1 MRLNDF
7 IEEQTIVEVPMN
19 PSAFAAAIDTGQEQ
33 GVRVGF
39 EFEVYVPESLYVGT
53 DTKTVPTT
61 TQEFIKKFNDLDYL
75 DVMSPNEFSPENFD
89 TYFKFKQPINGF
101 NSTQQAYDVLLKKNI
116 VKAKK
121 LFNKIDEAK
130 RITMIRRA
138 KKSGLLSGNS
148 ADNQLKFILSVGNEL
163 TLNYGNEY
171 NIGRGLIKLASIN
184 WRDISEVIFAPS
196 GFISYM
202 SFLHLKRNFNNLFE
216 LTKTPEETYHALN
229 MPQVEAE
236 EDYDIDDDDANYPLA
251 TEKLKPLISSVMGAK
266 VTVFNDYHER
276 KKNTTNWYIEP
287 DGSLSMQ
294 EEAGDVGVEIVSPP
308 LPAITAIDALKKFF
322 ALAQQNKFYTNKST
336 GLHINVSIPQKL
348 DILKLAVFLGDQY
361 VMRYFNRENNKYV
374 SGAMRGMNRDIRRNA
389 DPLPYVDVKTSRE
402 PGVLNQP
409 NQTSNFNMSAL
420 QILANNNS
428 GDHNASISNN
438 GKYIS
443 FRHAGGDYL
452 ADYSGIYNTV
462 GRFIRAMIIA
472 STPELYAQE
481 YKTKIAKLL
490 AQAQPEIQRYGPIDK
505 VIAYLR
511 KNGLPIIELDIMKI
525 SARKNMNN
533 AIKDA
538 LFEILDTAPG
548 NSITIQQNNQD
559 SKNNIVNLTRGEVVK
574 EKIKNAPLT
583 EFAKTTVLPEELR
596 DLIHF
601 VNKTTSTGVNTFN
614 NPRRSY
620 EVAGYYYLDKIMLP
634 PTDPRTQAFIKK
646 MLKKQYTQR

>member
-1 MRLNDF
+1 
-7 IEEQTIVEVPMN
+7 
-19 PSAFAAAIDTGQEQ
+19 
-33 GVRVGF
+33 
-39 EFEVYVPESLYVGT
+39 
-53 DTKTVPTT
+53 
-61 TQEFIKKFNDLDYL
+61 
-75 DVMSPNEFSPENFD
+75 MSPKEFSPENFD

-101 NSTQQAYDVLLKKNI
+101 NNTQQAYDVLLKKNI

-121 LFNKIDEAK
+121 LFNKIDEAE
-130 RITMIRRA
+130 RIKMIRRA
-138 KKSGLLSGNS
+138 KRQGLLSGNS
-148 ADNQLKFILSVGNEL
+148 VDNQLKFILQVGVEL
-163 TLNYGNEY
+163 THPSNYGNGDEY
-171 NIGRGLIKLASIN
+171 DIGRGLIRLASIN
-184 WRDISEVIFAPS
+184 WRDISDVMFATD
-196 GFISYM
+196 GRISYM
-202 SFLHLKRNFNNLFE
+202 SFLHLQRNFNNLFE

-236 EDYDIDDDDANYPLA
+236 EDYDSDEDDENYPAA
-251 TEKLKPLISSVMGAK
+251 TEKLKPLIASVMGAK
-266 VTVFNDYHER
+266 VIVFNDYHER

-294 EEAGDVGVEIVSPP
+294 ENTGDVGLEIVSPP

-322 ALAQQNKFYTNKST
+322 ALAQENKFYTNKST

-374 SGAMRGMNRDIRRNA
+374 SGAMRGMNREIQRNT

-420 QILANNNS
+420 QILAKNNS
-428 GDHNASISNN
+428 GEHNASISNN

-490 AQAQPEIQRYGPIDK
+490 AQGQPEIRRYGPIDK

-548 NSITIQQNNQD
+548 NSITVQQNNQD
-559 SKNNIVNLTRGEVVK
+559 SKNNIVNLTRGEIVK
-574 EKIKNAPLT
+574 EKMKNAPLT
-583 EFAKTTVLPEELR
+583 EFAKITVLPEELR

-601 VNKTTSTGVNTFN
+601 VNKTTSTGVNTFE
-614 NPRRSY
+614 NPRKSY

-634 PTDPRTQAFIKK
+634 PNDPRTQAFIKK
-646 MLKKQYTQR
+646 MLKLQYTQR